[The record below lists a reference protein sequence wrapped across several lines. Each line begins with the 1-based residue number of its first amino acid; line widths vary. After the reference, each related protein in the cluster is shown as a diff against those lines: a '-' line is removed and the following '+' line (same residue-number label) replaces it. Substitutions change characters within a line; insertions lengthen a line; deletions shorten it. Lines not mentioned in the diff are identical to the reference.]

1 MGVFK
6 SRVKYRSDGGQQFHV
21 ADMATSHLINAIG
34 HHNKQLDTIEDIM
47 QSYTGDLLFIK
58 QRREDLEET
67 VDVLTDEL
75 IERDPAK
82 DPERRY
88 RRA

>member
-6 SRVKYRSDGGQQFHV
+6 SKQKYRSDSGHTTFV
-21 ADMATSHLINAIG
+21 ERMTTSHLINAIG
-34 HHNKQLDTIEDIM
+34 HHNRQLDTLADIM
-47 QSYTGDLLFIK
+47 QNYTGDLVFIK

-75 IERDPAK
+75 IERDPK
-82 DPERRY
+82 DDPKQDEY
-88 RRA
+88 

>member
-1 MGVFK
+1 MGVYK

-34 HHNKQLDTIEDIM
+34 HHNKQLVVLADIM
-47 QSYTGDLLFIK
+47 HDYSGDLLFIK

-67 VDVLTDEL
+67 IDVLTAEL
-75 IERDPAK
+75 IERDPK
-82 DPERRY
+82 DDIENRTRK
-88 RRA
+88 R